1 MILRSEALPDF
12 EQHLIDTMVSEK
24 CTMSQ
29 ALGKAFS
36 SHGID
41 QTNVFDMVDF
51 LEEQIYDLDKVQAM
65 MMIYNGQIADFHLV
79 RLMNDGEAKNKRPN
93 KG

>member
-1 MILRSEALPDF
+1 MTLRSDVLPDF
-12 EQHLIDTMVSEK
+12 EKYLIEIMVSEK

-29 ALGKAFS
+29 ALGNAFS

-51 LEEQIYDLDKVQAM
+51 LEEQLYDLDKVQMM
-65 MMIYNGQIADFHLV
+65 MMIYTGKTPDFQLTRLDNGKT
-79 RLMNDGEAKNKRPN
+79 KNEGPD